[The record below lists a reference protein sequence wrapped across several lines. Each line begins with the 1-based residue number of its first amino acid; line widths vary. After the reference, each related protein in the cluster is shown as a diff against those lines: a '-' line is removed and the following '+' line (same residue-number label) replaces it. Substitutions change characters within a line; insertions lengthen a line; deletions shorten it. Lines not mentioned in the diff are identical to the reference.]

1 MFASVV
7 VTRRIHD
14 RISFLQHCLT
24 LTRHSDVTVQERAF
38 AVTSAIMQ
46 HASDVIDVVVSKE
59 NIGFIIDT
67 LSVI

>member
-1 MFASVV
+1 MFAPAVA
-7 VTRRIHD
+7 TCRIRD
-14 RISFLQHCLT
+14 LISFLQHCLT
-24 LTRHSDVTVQERAF
+24 LTRHPEVTVQERAF